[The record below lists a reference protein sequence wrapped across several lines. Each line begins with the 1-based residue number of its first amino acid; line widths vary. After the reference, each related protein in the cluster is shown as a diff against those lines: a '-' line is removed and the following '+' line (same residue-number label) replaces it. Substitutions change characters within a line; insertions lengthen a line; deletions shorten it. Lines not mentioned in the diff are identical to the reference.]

1 MCLNLNVSENA
12 LFVVPYIPGH
22 LQLLTELWQ
31 RKFSPCSDEQHLC
44 SSFTLPELISR
55 AIFHFPCIFFFIP
68 SSRRSLLSKAN
79 FLPYLHIFQHL
90 EITCFCALNRW
101 CLKADLVTMTEAAT
115 SCHFSYKI
123 VSVYKQEI

>member
-55 AIFHFPCIFFFIP
+55 AMHFLFHPKLQKIFAQQ
-68 SSRRSLLSKAN
+68 SQLSALLAYLPTFRN
-79 FLPYLHIFQHL
+79 YLFL
-90 EITCFCALNRW
+90 CA
-101 CLKADLVTMTEAAT
+101 
-115 SCHFSYKI
+115 
-123 VSVYKQEI
+123 